1 MKKNESQ
8 LQNII
13 FILSIIALILVVIAF
28 FVKSLHMYV
37 RLLLSIVF
45 FLEAYSNYKFIKR
58 KNMTVIYIIAALFFL
73 YGFVKVFI

>member
-13 FILSIIALILVVIAF
+13 FILSTIALILVVIAF